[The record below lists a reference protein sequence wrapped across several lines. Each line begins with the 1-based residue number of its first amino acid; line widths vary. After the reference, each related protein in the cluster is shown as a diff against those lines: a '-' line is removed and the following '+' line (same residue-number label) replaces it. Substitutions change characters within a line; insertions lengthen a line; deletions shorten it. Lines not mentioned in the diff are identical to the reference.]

1 LNCQA
6 LAQQLQ
12 GNLTVKDGSKLGISS
27 RYLLAC
33 VKQIIIC
40 NSSYASTWFSRKV
53 AYNISTDKDNRCNHS
68 TTCGIC
74 SVEGNYVPDV

>member
-40 NSSYASTWFSRKV
+40 NSSYASTWFSRKWHTT
-53 AYNISTDKDNRCNHS
+53 YQQTKTTDAIIAQRAEYAVLKV
-68 TTCGIC
+68 TM
-74 SVEGNYVPDV
+74 YLM